1 MGQVIPEAAEVDS
14 HTLAALPAAAA
25 IVHRVAPWAR
35 CYAVPRLQGLC
46 DGEDDFRYLSGLHR
60 WKDAEDS
67 IILGLLN
74 DEEYLINTAYH
85 ESFHAVDRFIAP
97 LQTGILNAAAA
108 QGFSYSE
115 QYLRHPREQLARGFA
130 SWAMARLE
138 CPPEPGWRATASV
151 EKMFSQVES
160 GEMAA
165 LVMGA
170 RAAA

>member
-1 MGQVIPEAAEVDS
+1 MPAALIGQVIPEAAEVDS

-60 WKDAEDS
+60 WRDAEDS

-108 QGFSYSE
+108 QGFT
-115 QYLRHPREQLARGFA
+115 